1 MDIEIQVQLCV
12 ILNIQDLK
20 KLLTI
25 LAQDSFPYPYISVSL
40 AWLSNLQDRI
50 LNPCTKYFYRRQKNE
65 MRKTVILI

>member
-1 MDIEIQVQLCV
+1 MMLMDIEIQVQLCV

-40 AWLSNLQDRI
+40 A
-50 LNPCTKYFYRRQKNE
+50 
-65 MRKTVILI
+65 

>member
-50 LNPCTKYFYRRQKNE
+50 LNPKFYRRQKKE